1 MCKYMGIT
9 GLCTPT
15 PVTFLFLALARVGQ
29 RMLKLDILPLVE
41 TLLIFC
47 CQELL
52 HAWVPPR
59 VGWGG
64 LGVPKAEGLVL
75 VLPCAPVPSLSC
87 PYQHWCKAK
96 LQKKCKNTQCK
107 SLHFLGV
114 FQQYFSFS
122 VNCIYWN
129 QSNLLHS
136 SLIRQPLISTFE
148 WVLNQTP
155 AN

>member
-1 MCKYMGIT
+1 MGIT

-64 LGVPKAEGLVL
+64 LGVPKAEGPCPTLRTSPITQ
-75 VLPCAPVPSLSC
+75 LP
-87 PYQHWCKAK
+87 
-96 LQKKCKNTQCK
+96 
-107 SLHFLGV
+107 
-114 FQQYFSFS
+114 
-122 VNCIYWN
+122 
-129 QSNLLHS
+129 
-136 SLIRQPLISTFE
+136 ISTLMQGKTTKKMQKYPMQKFALLRCIST
-148 WVLNQTP
+148 VFLFFCQLYFLKSIKSAPHKPHPSTSHINI
-155 AN
+155 